1 MVTGRDRGEEA
12 CEREETHG
20 LAVRSRGRKVAGLTL
35 GNADCFVDAGC
46 ARWREAEFELDAGE

>member
-12 CEREETHG
+12 REREETHR
-20 LAVRSRGRKVAGLTL
+20 LAVRSRGRKVARLTL
-35 GNADCFVDAGC
+35 GSADRFVDAGC